1 MAANERVYPSKK
13 GFVIYI
19 PLLLIIVVEAVYIST
34 GLYWGAVLL
43 MLIMGV
49 SYIPMLVN
57 TRYTIINDE
66 TLKIKCGLFL
76 NQTVEIKSIRKIEDT
91 RTVLSSPAL
100 SLDRIEIFYNKFD
113 SIIVSPENKTDFVAE
128 LQSLNPAIEY
138 RDKQKS

>member
-19 PLLLIIVVEAVYIST
+19 PLLLIIIVEAVYIST

-76 NQTVEIKSIRKIEDT
+76 NQTIEIKSIRKIEDT

-113 SIIVSPENKTDFVAE
+113 SVIVSPENKTDFVVE